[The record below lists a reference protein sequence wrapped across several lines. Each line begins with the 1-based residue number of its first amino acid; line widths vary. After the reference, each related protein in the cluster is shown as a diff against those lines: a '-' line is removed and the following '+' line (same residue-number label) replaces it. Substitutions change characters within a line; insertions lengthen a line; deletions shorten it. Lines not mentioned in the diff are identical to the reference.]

1 MKKTVISAAVLLA
14 IALFWAVPVFSGAIP
29 SSVVPNGA
37 RWIVHLDVEKFVGTS
52 LYGYLEK
59 SGSFEIK
66 NAKLNGLLKMDFP
79 KDVTGVTVFG
89 LGDDAKGQTVIAVA
103 GKFDR
108 PGIMG
113 LIAQDQNHKEIPY
126 GDNKIYSAGD
136 NEFGAFV
143 TDNLVVLADSQAAIE
158 KALDTAA
165 SKGRNFTGST
175 LSASIK
181 EIPAGAF
188 LGGVLPDVPK
198 WGKELGQSKMLENAS
213 GLFFLA
219 QEKNENILLR
229 VQLTAD
235 TAENA
240 KNMADI
246 VQGLVAL
253 GRMSG
258 SQDTKM
264 AQVLPLLD
272 GLQVRQDGKVL
283 KLEFERPSKE
293 IADLLSRQSVHVKGL
308 ID

>member
-1 MKKTVISAAVLLA
+1 MKKTVILAALLA
-14 IALFWAVPVFSGAIP
+14 IALFWAVPVFSGPIP

-37 RWIVHLDVEKFVGTS
+37 RWIVHLDVEKFVATS
-52 LYGYLEK
+52 LYGYLDK

-66 NAKLNGLLKMDFP
+66 TQKINGLLKMDFP
-79 KDVTGVTVFG
+79 KDITGVTVFG
-89 LGDDAKGQTVIAVA
+89 LDENVKGHVVIAVA

-108 PGIMG
+108 PGLMS
-113 LIAQDQNHKEIPY
+113 LLAQDQNHKEIPY
-126 GDNKIYSAGD
+126 GDNKIYSTGGD
-136 NEFGAFV
+136 EFGAFV
-143 TDNLVVLADSQAAIE
+143 NDNLIVLADDQAAIE

-165 SKGRNFTGST
+165 AKGRNFTGSA

-188 LGGVLPDVPK
+188 LGGVLPEVPK
-198 WGKELGQSKMLENAS
+198 LGKELGQSKMLENAS

-219 QEKNENILLR
+219 QEKNENVLLR

-283 KLEFERPSKE
+283 KLDFERPSKE
-293 IADLLSRQSVHVKGL
+293 IADLLSHGNVHVKGL